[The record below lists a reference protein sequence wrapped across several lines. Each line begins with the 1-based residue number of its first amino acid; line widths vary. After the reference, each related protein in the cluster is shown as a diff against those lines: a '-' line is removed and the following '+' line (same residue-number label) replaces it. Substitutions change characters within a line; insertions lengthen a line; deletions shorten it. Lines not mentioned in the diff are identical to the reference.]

1 VQKVRLEKSPRTN
14 DAEFEALRKEF
25 NDFLYPF
32 PNTIKRDITG
42 KVKECEGDLK
52 KLVEE
57 GRVEDVS
64 DLVQTFYSNFR
75 RKVDTL
81 PIYQSVTPEE
91 KDRLMDLIEK
101 YFTIGLYKELFTPI
115 FTNMDDEAK
124 DLALQTK

>member
-1 VQKVRLEKSPRTN
+1 MKIEKSPRTN

-25 NDFLYPF
+25 NDFLHPF
-32 PNTIKRDITG
+32 PNPIRRDITG
-42 KVKECEGDLK
+42 KVKECEADLK
-52 KLVEE
+52 KLVDD
-57 GRVEDVS
+57 GRTEDAA
-64 DLVQTFYSNFR
+64 DLSQTFYSNFR

-81 PIYQSVTPEE
+81 PIYQSVTPEQ

-115 FTNMDDEAK
+115 FTSTDDEAK